1 MEEQITASQ
10 EYVPGMWS
18 DAEGKIWFKALVSF
32 IIVFV
37 MVGWL
42 ITCWRTNTFVDFS
55 WTHVILLLGGL
66 GIVVTSNFL
75 NNKG

>member
-1 MEEQITASQ
+1 
-10 EYVPGMWS
+10 
-18 DAEGKIWFKALVSF
+18 
-32 IIVFV
+32 

-42 ITCWRTNTFVDFS
+42 ITCWRTKTFLDFS